1 VACARWNAAATG
13 QLVAMQLLLRD
24 PAYADRLAAFLS
36 SLGQAAIVSAPDRVE
51 VVGPDTELSRAEML
65 IYLRVWRVLYPEAEV
80 ELAD

>member
-1 VACARWNAAATG
+1 MVRAQWDAAATG

-36 SLGQAAIVSAPDRVE
+36 SLGQTALVSAPDRVE
-51 VVGPDTELSRAEML
+51 IVGPETEVSRAEML